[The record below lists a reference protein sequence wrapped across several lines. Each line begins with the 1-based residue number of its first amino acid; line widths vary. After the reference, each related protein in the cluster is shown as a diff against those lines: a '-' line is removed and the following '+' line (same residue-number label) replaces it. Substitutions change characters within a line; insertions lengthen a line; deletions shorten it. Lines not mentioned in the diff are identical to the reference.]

1 MDLVECARMT
11 GITEAKRHF
20 SSYAREVART
30 GGVLIVLKNNRP
42 YVKIVSAGRA
52 AGGGESSWIGD
63 DKQGEYGI

>member
-30 GGVLIVLKNNRP
+30 GGVLIV
-42 YVKIVSAGRA
+42 SAGRA